1 MGGEK
6 LTIDSLELA
15 SSGSPP
21 HGRGKEMGSQ
31 GQITAD
37 RITPAWAGKRFST
50 INGADSIKDHPRM
63 GGEKLNCLIDFPV
76 EIGSPPRGRG
86 KAFNGFPQ
94 AQNIRITPAW
104 AGKR

>member
-63 GGEKLNCLIDFPV
+63 GGEKPMLSLSRFGQL
-76 EIGSPPRGRG
+76 GSPPRGRG
-86 KAFNGFPQ
+86 KVVGGVGRAACLG
-94 AQNIRITPAW
+94 ITPA
-104 AGKR
+104 